1 MHRFFLPPSFI
12 GNDAVTFPS
21 KTSHQI
27 VRVLRLRQA
36 EKVVVLDNLGWE
48 YDVELVEVD
57 REMVTGN
64 IFAKRQVMSESKV
77 KVGLYL
83 GLTQREKFEWMLQKC
98 TEIGASEFIPMITS
112 RSLVQDMSEV
122 ERKRERWESI
132 LQEAAEQSGRGYIP
146 MLHPAQAFTAALLD
160 SARFS
165 LKLIPWDEEKAHHID
180 AAIKTPF
187 AGNPS
192 EFSVAVLIGPEGGF
206 SGGEIDQ
213 AMKAGLQPVTLGPR
227 ILRMETAAIV
237 STALIINAAE

>member
-1 MHRFFLPPSFI
+1 MNRFFLPPSSI
-12 GNDAVTFPS
+12 ANDLVTFPA

-27 VRVLRLRQA
+27 ARVLRLRQT
-36 EKVVVLDNLGWE
+36 EKVIVLDNLGWE
-48 YDVELVEVD
+48 YDVELIEVE
-57 REMVTGN
+57 REMVKGN
-64 IFAKRQVMSESKV
+64 IIAKRQVTSEPNV

-112 RSLVQDMSEV
+112 RSLVKSLSEV

-146 MLHPAQAFTAALLD
+146 ILHPALAFPAAILD

-165 LKLIPWDEEKAHHID
+165 LKLIPWEEEKAHHIN

-237 STALIINAAE
+237 ATTLIINAAE